1 MRPDDGV
8 AKRRGPWMRHLK
20 LLMLA
25 VTVSLLAACN
35 QLPPDCRIG
44 DTETQQ
50 FSTRALFL
58 ERLSGCPV
66 GGRS

>member
-1 MRPDDGV
+1 MLVVV
-8 AKRRGPWMRHLK
+8 AGLV
-20 LLMLA
+20 A
-25 VTVSLLAACN
+25 STLAACN

-44 DTETQQ
+44 DRETQQ

-66 GGRS
+66 GGRN

>member
-1 MRPDDGV
+1 MR
-8 AKRRGPWMRHLK
+8 RRST
-20 LLMLA
+20 LMLVVVA
-25 VTVSLLAACN
+25 GLVAGTFAGCN

-44 DTETQQ
+44 DRETQQ

-66 GGRS
+66 GGRD

>member
-1 MRPDDGV
+1 
-8 AKRRGPWMRHLK
+8 MRHLK
-20 LLMLA
+20 LLLLA
-25 VTVSLLAACN
+25 VTASLLAACN

-44 DTETQQ
+44 DRETQQ